1 MGKKKI
7 GKGALLLS
15 LRPEE
20 AKTVLLRLVE
30 ADPRMRAKAE
40 DLIRELL
47 AEVDAEDVAFDI
59 ESGLDLI
66 DLEDLNACA
75 GEHDGDYTGPDEAAH
90 DLIQEV
96 VEAHL
101 DDLQR
106 RIQAGRLK
114 EAVEVCKGILLGL
127 YRAKKNDATSWA
139 PDAPLQIA
147 IEAVELLGPLNL
159 PPGFLSKSV
168 PRWADTLGKIRVR

>member
-1 MGKKKI
+1 MKKP
-7 GKGALLLS
+7 GKGALLLT

-30 ADPRMRAKAE
+30 ADPRLRVKAE
-40 DLIRELL
+40 DLVRELL
-47 AEVDAEDVAFDI
+47 AEVDAEGVAFDI

-66 DLEDLNACA
+66 DLEDLNARA

-90 DLIQEV
+90 DLIQDV
-96 VEAHL
+96 VGPHL

-106 RIQAGRLK
+106 RIRAGRMK
-114 EAVEVCKGILLGL
+114 EAVDVCKGILLGL

-139 PDAPLQIA
+139 PDAPLEFA
-147 IEAVELLGPLNL
+147 SEAVELLGPSHLMR
-159 PPGFLSKSV
+159 GFVPKRV
-168 PRWADTLGKIRVR
+168 PRWAASLGKILVR